1 MISELAVNEP
11 EIQSSFG
18 NLFERLAIRIGRRLL
33 NGPVRGSLLLTL
45 PSGRRLR
52 IGRESG
58 GGEAE
63 LRLKNYALAANAL
76 LRGAIGFAESYI
88 DGDVDTPD
96 LVPVFHFFIEN
107 EELFAKAGRGFFKAR
122 GIDRLAH
129 LLRRNSLRGS
139 RRNIAEHYD
148 LGNDFFAHWLDI
160 DLNYSSGLYENAA
173 QTLEQA
179 QAAKQELVVSML
191 GVRKSDSVLEI
202 GCGWG
207 ALARHVAGLGA
218 SVTAITLSREQ
229 LAHACREARRQCLAG
244 WMKFRLLDYR
254 EAAGRF
260 DRIVSIEMIEA
271 VGQAYWPAYFRTLHD
286 RLKPGGVAAIQ
297 AITIDERRFDDYSR
311 SADFIQRYI
320 FPGGMLPTRSI
331 IAEQAAQAGLS
342 LDDSRQFG
350 KSYAFTLREW
360 RQRFDMAWP
369 KIAQLGFDERFRRM
383 WRYYL
388 SYCEAGFLNG
398 SLDVGI
404 YRLTRPL
411 NIA

>member
-11 EIQSSFG
+11 EVQSSFG
-18 NLFERLAIRIGRRLL
+18 NFLERLAIRIGRRLL
-33 NGPVRGSLLLTL
+33 NGPVSGSLLLTL
-45 PSGRRLR
+45 PSGRRVR
-52 IGRESG
+52 IGPESG
-58 GGEAE
+58 GAEAE

-76 LRGAIGFAESYI
+76 LRGAVGFAESYL
-88 DGDVDTPD
+88 DGDIDTPD
-96 LVPVFHFFIEN
+96 LVPVFQFFVEN

-122 GIDRLAH
+122 GFDRLAH

-160 DLNYSSGLYENAA
+160 DLNYSSGFYENPA

-179 QAAKQELVVSML
+179 QAAKQEQVVSML
-191 GVRKSDSVLEI
+191 GVSKGDSVLEI

-207 ALARHVAGLGA
+207 ALARHIAGLGA

-229 LAHACREARRQCLAG
+229 LAHARSEARRQRLADRTE
-244 WMKFRLLDYR
+244 FCLLDYR

-271 VGQAYWPAYFRTLHD
+271 VGQAYWPTYFRTLHD

-297 AITIDERRFDDYSR
+297 AITIDERRYDEYSR

-350 KSYAFTLREW
+350 DSYAFTLREW

-369 KIAQLGFDERFRRM
+369 KIAPLGFDERFRRM

-398 SLDVGI
+398 SIDVGI

-411 NIA
+411 NSA